1 MSWTGHVIKINKYC
15 TGLPNEN
22 QREKKRT
29 GLPDTDPGIPQEAL
43 QQPTMH
49 QACQSTPVAQE
60 K

>member
-1 MSWTGHVIKINKYC
+1 MKIKGK
-15 TGLPNEN
+15 
-22 QREKKRT
+22 KKRT